1 MTLAKSTLIIGIGL
15 SKTRLYVYALK
26 AVSMLI
32 ADLRGGERRQCRQF
46 EICVHFSP
54 PRPADRIESS
64 ERRASFR
71 FVALYPCR

>member
-1 MTLAKSTLIIGIGL
+1 
-15 SKTRLYVYALK
+15 
-26 AVSMLI
+26 MLI